1 MVRGVTPEPPGG
13 DALHQHER
21 MDRESTGRTP
31 VRLPRSAAPIGP
43 AGDLPRGT
51 AGSLAPAAVTA
62 LQHAAGNA
70 ATPSA
75 PASGPRRPPRG
86 AHLTVQRAENDNADG
101 GASVGA
107 AEAKDVAEGEV
118 KSVGPDGTITTPR
131 SQAA

>member
-1 MVRGVTPEPPGG
+1 M
-13 DALHQHER
+13 
-21 MDRESTGRTP
+21 
-31 VRLPRSAAPIGP
+31 
-43 AGDLPRGT
+43 
-51 AGSLAPAAVTA
+51 TA

-86 AHLTVQRAENDNADG
+86 AHLTFQRAENDNADG

-118 KSVGPDGTITTPR
+118 KSVGPDDTITTPR